1 MTPPRNRDIDIAS
14 RARAFTLVEAVVS
27 LIVVSALLV
36 AALTTVGA
44 SRLSQHTISKYG
56 RGQLLAES
64 LMAEILQQDYQDP
77 NHTGALGCEPGE
89 STTTRADFDDVDDY
103 IGWTANPP
111 VAKDGTAIESFG
123 GYERTVTVEWVVP
136 KEPAQ
141 GESSETN
148 AKRVVVTV
156 RCGNAKV
163 ASIAALRTA
172 SGI

>member
-1 MTPPRNRDIDIAS
+1 VKPSRCRDIDVAL
-14 RARAFTLVEAVVS
+14 RARAFTIVEAVIS
-27 LIVVSALLV
+27 LIVVGALLV

-44 SRLSQHTISKYG
+44 SRLSQHTTSKYG

-64 LMAEILQQDYQDP
+64 LMAEILLQDYQDSD
-77 NHTGALGCEPGE
+77 HKGVLGCETGE
-89 STTTRADFDDVDDY
+89 TTNTREDFDDVDDY
-103 IGWTANPP
+103 AAWSASPP
-111 VAKDGTAIESFG
+111 VAKDGTAIAGFA
-123 GYERTVTVEWVVP
+123 GYTREVAVEWVVP

-156 RCGNAKV
+156 RCNNAQV
-163 ASIAALRTA
+163 ASLTALRTA